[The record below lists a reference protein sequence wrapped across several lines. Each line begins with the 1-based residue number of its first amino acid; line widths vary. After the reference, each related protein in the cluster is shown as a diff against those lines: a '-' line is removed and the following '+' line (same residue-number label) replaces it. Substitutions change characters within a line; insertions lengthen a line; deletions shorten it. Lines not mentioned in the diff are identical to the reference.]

1 MSIIVQ
7 KMKSLLWEGKTDWKN
22 YRIIV
27 KRIIEQYFK
36 QSNYLKIDELP
47 DMKDDFSYLEAV
59 KEVIVDGKYE
69 KYK

>member
-47 DMKDDFSYLEAV
+47 DMKDDFGYLEAV

-69 KYK
+69 KY